1 MLIDTIFAAL
11 MAMAI
16 YKGYSRGLIV
26 ALFSAISFIIGI
38 AAALKLSTVVASYLG
53 KNVNVNHQWLPI
65 ISFIIVFLIV
75 VFLIRMGA
83 RIVEKTVKFAMLG
96 WVNRIGGI
104 VLYAAL
110 YMVIISVVLFYVQ
123 KINLV
128 SQPVIDSSKTYVF
141 IQPWGPKAIE
151 GFGKVIP
158 IFKNMFDELS
168 QFFGN
173 VATKAGS

>member
-26 ALFSAISFIIGI
+26 ALFSAIAFIVGI
-38 AAALKLSTVVASYLG
+38 AAALKLSTVVAGYLG
-53 KNVNVNHQWLPI
+53 KNVNVSQQWLPI
-65 ISFIIVFLIV
+65 ISFIVVFLIV

-96 WVNRIGGI
+96 WINRLGGI
-104 VLYAAL
+104 LLYAAL
-110 YMVIISVVLFYVQ
+110 YLVIISVALFYVQ

-128 SQPVIDSSKTYVF
+128 SPEVIAASKTYAF
-141 IQPWGPKAIE
+141 IEPWGPKAIE

-158 IFKNMFDELS
+158 LFKNMFDELS

-173 VATKAGS
+173 VATKAS